1 MSKPT
6 ALRKGTK
13 CKANIGKHAGAVR
26 NRTTFAQAY
35 AHVLAN
41 PNATY
46 LTTGDQTPFMVRA
59 YVVRKGKH
67 KGEKA
72 LRFLPSTYV
81 YECCWGCK
89 TNCSGSHIDCYTAA
103 I

>member
-1 MSKPT
+1 MT
-6 ALRKGTK
+6 
-13 CKANIGKHAGAVR
+13 KANIGRHAGAVP
-26 NRTTFAQAY
+26 NRMTFAEAY

-46 LTTGDQTPFMVRA
+46 QTTGDQTSFTARA
-59 YVVRKGKH
+59 VVASKGNH

-72 LRFLPSTYV
+72 LRFAPNNEYV
-81 YECCWGCK
+81 YECCWGHK